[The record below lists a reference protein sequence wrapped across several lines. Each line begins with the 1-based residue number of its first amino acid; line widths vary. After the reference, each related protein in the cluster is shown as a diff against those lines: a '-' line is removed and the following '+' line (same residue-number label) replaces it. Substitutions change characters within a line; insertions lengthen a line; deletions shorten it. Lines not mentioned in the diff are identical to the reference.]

1 MTEADRTQQNTLDDI
16 DARQDE
22 VLERL
27 EALNRRVEHLLSD
40 WRPDRALPRAKAA
53 QSTAPGPLE
62 STTTAPGEAPA
73 SPAIRHAA

>member
-40 WRPDRALPRAKAA
+40 WRPDRALPRAKAPQA
-53 QSTAPGPLE
+53 AATTPIDSANAPKV
-62 STTTAPGEAPA
+62 EAPA
-73 SPAIRHAA
+73 SPAVRHAA

>member
-53 QSTAPGPLE
+53 QPAATAPIE
-62 STTTAPGEAPA
+62 SIDAVPCDAPA
-73 SPAIRHAA
+73 SPAVRHAA

>member
-53 QSTAPGPLE
+53 PPTATAPVEPSAA
-62 STTTAPGEAPA
+62 STGEAPA
-73 SPAIRHAA
+73 SPAVRHAA

>member
-40 WRPDRALPRAKAA
+40 WRPDRALPRAKAPQATA
-53 QSTAPGPLE
+53 QTPVHSANAATSE
-62 STTTAPGEAPA
+62 TPA
-73 SPAIRHAA
+73 SPAVRHAA

>member
-1 MTEADRTQQNTLDDI
+1 MTEADRTQQHTLDDI

-40 WRPDRALPRAKAA
+40 WRPDRALPRAKAPHA
-53 QSTAPGPLE
+53 N
-62 STTTAPGEAPA
+62 APA
-73 SPAIRHAA
+73 SIPLTEAATGDAIASPAVRHAA

>member
-40 WRPDRALPRAKAA
+40 WRPDRGLPRTKAPQVA
-53 QSTAPGPLE
+53 ATAPTD
-62 STTTAPGEAPA
+62 STTATPGEKPA
-73 SPAIRHAA
+73 SPAVRHAA